1 MDTNEKWIINSII
14 AFSENNY
21 VVNIIKLISDSK
33 YEIIYKIELPNF
45 GPCTYAFKLVESWEG
60 ELIIGYPS
68 RNELYYNLLFYEIN
82 YNLCQLKRKQK
93 IELKCNSYVNIYS
106 FEGKIMIHIKD
117 TLIFINSRTDRI
129 LYNKIFEKEIKKK

>member
-45 GPCTYAFKLVESWEG
+45 GPCTYAIKLVESWEG
-60 ELIIGYPS
+60 
-68 RNELYYNLLFYEIN
+68 
-82 YNLCQLKRKQK
+82 
-93 IELKCNSYVNIYS
+93 NS
-106 FEGKIMIHIKD
+106 
-117 TLIFINSRTDRI
+117 L
-129 LYNKIFEKEIKKK
+129 